1 MLNKKTT
8 ETRKQIAFL
17 SIEDLVPKDHILRDI
32 EKAIDFSFIYDLV
45 KDLYCQDNG
54 RPSIDPVVL
63 IKIVFIQILF
73 GIRSMRQTVKE
84 IEVNMAYRW
93 FLGYGFNEEIP
104 HFSTFGK
111 NYSRRFANTD
121 IFEQIFEQI
130 LMEAVRCKFVEPSA
144 IFIDATHIKAS
155 ANKKKNVKE
164 QVKIEAKHY
173 HDELLEEIQKDRSE
187 HGKKPLKDKHYD
199 DDDPPTKTITK
210 SKTDPESGLFH
221 KGEHEKCFA
230 YTAHVACDRN
240 NFVLGANV
248 SAGNIHDSVMFDSIY
263 NQVKTRFEEVSAIV
277 VDAGYKTPYIC
288 KQIIDDLKK
297 PIMPYKR
304 PMGKQGYFRPYEF
317 VYDDYYDCVICPNNE
332 VLKYS
337 TTNRDGY
344 REFKSNPKICKNCP
358 YLEKCTQS
366 KAHTKIVTRHVWA
379 DYLEVAEDIRHTP
392 KGKELYSLRGQTIE
406 RVFADAKE
414 KHFMRYTHLRGLAKL
429 KMQVMLTF
437 ACMNLK
443 KLAKWK
449 RNNPALNF
457 IFAALKLILKIFKKK
472 TILVGV

>member
-1 MLNKKTT
+1 MLNKNT
-8 ETRKQIAFL
+8 ENRRKQISFL
-17 SIEDLVPKDHILRDI
+17 CIEDVVPKNHLLRDI

-45 KDLYCQDNG
+45 KDKYSEDTG

-63 IKIVFIQILF
+63 FKIVFIQYLF
-73 GIRSMRQTVKE
+73 GIRSMRQTIKE
-84 IEVNMAYRW
+84 IEVNNAYRW
-93 FLGYGFNEEIP
+93 FLGYGFNEDIP
-104 HFSTFGK
+104 HFTTFGK
-111 NYSRRFANTD
+111 NYARRFAGTD
-121 IFEQIFEQI
+121 VFEQIFEKI

-164 QVKIEAKHY
+164 QVRIEAKHY

-187 HGKKPLKDKHYD
+187 HNKKPLKDKHHD
-199 DDDPPTKTITK
+199 DDDPPTKAITK
-210 SKTDPESGLFH
+210 STTDPESGLFH
-221 KGEHEKCFA
+221 KGEHQKCFA

-240 NFVLGANV
+240 NFILGAEV
-248 SAGNIHDSVMFDSIY
+248 SPGNIHDSVMFDSIY
-263 NQVKTRFEEVSAIV
+263 NQVKERFEEISAVV

-288 KQIIDDLKK
+288 KQIIDDLKQ

-304 PMGKQGYFRPYEF
+304 PMGKKGNFKPYEF
-317 VYDDYYDCVICPNNE
+317 VYDEYYNCVICPNNE

-344 REFKSNPKICKNCP
+344 KEFKSNPKICKNCP
-358 YLEKCTQS
+358 YLEQCTQS
-366 KAHTKIVTRHVWA
+366 SAHTKIVTRHVWA
-379 DYLEVAEDIRHTP
+379 DYIEIAEDIRHTP
-392 KGKELYSLRGQTIE
+392 EGKELYSQRGQTIE

-414 KHFMRYTHLRGLAKL
+414 KHFMRYTQLRGLAKL

-449 RNNPALNF
+449 RLNPDFYCFLSKIYNFAL
-457 IFAALKLILKIFKKK
+457 LIKEK
-472 TILVGV
+472 TILIGV